1 MIFKDVIDQQG
12 VPFIAHL
19 KTKGEY
25 VGIDWVAGKNEDKDC
40 FGILLPLSVGS
51 QSVGE
56 SLTYAENG
64 VFSLKDQKLL
74 TTDTLPTGTLITYK
88 GRTYT
93 IQDYKDLSDYT
104 DVNIYLARWRERGAT
119 DESN

>member
-1 MIFKDVIDQQG
+1 MPELMIFKDVIDQQG

-19 KTKGEY
+19 KTDGGYLDGE
-25 VGIDWVAGKNEDKDC
+25 WVEGKKEDKEC
-40 FGILLPLSVGS
+40 FGVLLPLAAGT

-64 VFSLKDQKLL
+64 VYSLKDQKLL
-74 TTDTLPTGTLITYK
+74 TTDVLPTGTLITYK

-93 IQDYKDLSDYT
+93 IQDFKDLSDYT
-104 DVNIYLARWRERGAT
+104 DVNIYIARWREK
-119 DESN
+119 

>member
-1 MIFKDVIDQQG
+1 MPELMIFKDVIDEQG

-19 KTKGEY
+19 ETPGAYVNGEW
-25 VGIDWVAGKNEDKDC
+25 VEGIKAVKDC
-40 FGILLPLSVGS
+40 FGVILPLSVGT

-56 SLTYAENG
+56 SLEYAENG
-64 VFSLKDQKLL
+64 VYSLKDQKLL

-93 IQDYKDLSDYT
+93 IQDFKDLSDYT
-104 DVNIYLARWRERGAT
+104 DVNIYIARWRQK
-119 DESN
+119 